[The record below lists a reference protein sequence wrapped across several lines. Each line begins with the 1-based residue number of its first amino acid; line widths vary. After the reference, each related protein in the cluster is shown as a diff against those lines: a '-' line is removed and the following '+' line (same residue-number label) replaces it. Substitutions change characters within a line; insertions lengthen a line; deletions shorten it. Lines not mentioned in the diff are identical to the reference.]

1 MEGDLETVAA
11 VEARAVV
18 MVPGLEER
26 ETVVA
31 MGAEATAAEVQAE
44 AMVAVAME
52 VRMGAQR
59 VATEGMAVATAPEVM
74 VVE

>member
-1 MEGDLETVAA
+1 MEGGLETAAA

-31 MGAEATAAEVQAE
+31 MGAGGMEAVG
-44 AMVAVAME
+44 
-52 VRMGAQR
+52 MGA
-59 VATEGMAVATAPEVM
+59 ATVGRAVESTSLSHRLSLF
-74 VVE
+74 